1 MIKITN
7 GKEIIE
13 VTNGAYESVFKK
25 QGYHE
30 IGSFKEEKEETVDN
44 SYEEVIEEEPEED
57 EMDNE
62 IDEVVEE
69 IETIK
74 MKPISQWNKHEI
86 KKVAKYYN
94 VDISNTQSANE
105 ARELIKPFVIK

>member
-13 VTNGAYESVFKK
+13 VTNGAYESMFKK

-30 IGSFKEEKEETVDN
+30 LDSFKEEKKETVDN
-44 SYEEVIEEEPEED
+44 SYEEVTEEELEKD
-57 EMDNE
+57 EIDNE
-62 IDEVVEE
+62 VDEVTEE
-69 IETIK
+69 IEAIK
-74 MKPISQWNKHEI
+74 MKPISQWNKYEI
-86 KKVAKYYN
+86 KKVAKYYD